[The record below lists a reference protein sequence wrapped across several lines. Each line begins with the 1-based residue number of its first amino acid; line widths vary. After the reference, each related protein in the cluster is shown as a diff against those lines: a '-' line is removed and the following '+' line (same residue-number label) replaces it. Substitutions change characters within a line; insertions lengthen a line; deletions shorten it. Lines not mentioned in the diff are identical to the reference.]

1 MFRTVIVALLATMV
15 CFLSACS
22 TTAPPDTPAETPAEN
37 ATVQINLTGATELG
51 QPIGTIDLQD
61 IKYGLLLTPN
71 LTSLKAGLHGFHVH
85 TNPDCQAAEKDGKPV
100 PGLAA
105 GGHFDPGN
113 TKTHQGP
120 YQNGHLGD
128 LPPLAVDDD
137 GTATLPVLAPRLRVT
152 DVKDR
157 SLMVHA
163 DGDNY
168 SDQPKPLGGGG
179 ARSACGVIS

>member
-1 MFRTVIVALLATMV
+1 MFALLATMF
-15 CFLSACS
+15 CFITACS
-22 TTAPPDTPAETPAEN
+22 STAPPDTPVEKPAEN
-37 ATVQINLTGATELG
+37 ATVQMNLTGATELG
-51 QPIGTIDLQD
+51 KTIGTLNLQD
-61 IKYGLLLTPN
+61 TEYGLLLTPN

-105 GGHFDPGN
+105 GGHFDPAN
-113 TKTHQGP
+113 TQTHQGP

-128 LPPLAVDDD
+128 LPPLAVADD
-137 GTATLPVLAPRLRVT
+137 GTATLPVLAPRLSVA
-152 DVKDR
+152 DVQGR

-168 SDQPKPLGGGG
+168 SDQPQPLGGGG
-179 ARSACGVIS
+179 ARAACGVIS